1 MQEEMRALKKNDT
14 WDFVDL
20 PNGKRAV
27 GCKWV
32 FTIKHKADGSMERYK
47 ARLVA
52 KGFTQTYGIDYKET
66 FAPVAKMNSIRVL
79 ISLAANQDWPLHQ
92 LDVKNAFLHGDLEEE
107 VYMELPPGLK
117 LPTSNGKVCKLKK
130 ALYGLKQSPRAWFER
145 FSRAMQKFGYN
156 QSQADHTLFIK
167 RSLQRKVTALIVYVD
182 DMVLTGNDEEEI
194 QRLKQS
200 LAQEFE
206 IKDLGN
212 LKYFLGIEV
221 ARSRHGIFLSQR
233 KYILDLL
240 KETGMLGCKAID
252 NPIEQNVKLGEDHN
266 SPLVEKGRY

>member
-32 FTIKHKADGSMERYK
+32 FTIKHKADGSLERQK

-52 KGFTQTYGIDYKET
+52 KGFTQTYGIDNKET

-92 LDVKNAFLHGDLEEE
+92 LDVKNAFLHGDLEE

-117 LPTSNGKVCKLKK
+117 LPTSNGKLCKLKK
-130 ALYGLKQSPRAWFER
+130 ALYRLKQSPKAWFER

-156 QSQADHTLFIK
+156 QSQADRTLFIK
-167 RSLQRKVTALIVYVD
+167 HSLQGKVTALIVYVD

-200 LAQEFE
+200 LAQ
-206 IKDLGN
+206 
-212 LKYFLGIEV
+212 
-221 ARSRHGIFLSQR
+221 
-233 KYILDLL
+233 
-240 KETGMLGCKAID
+240 
-252 NPIEQNVKLGEDHN
+252 
-266 SPLVEKGRY
+266 

>member
-1 MQEEMRALKKNDT
+1 M
-14 WDFVDL
+14 
-20 PNGKRAV
+20 
-27 GCKWV
+27 
-32 FTIKHKADGSMERYK
+32 
-47 ARLVA
+47 
-52 KGFTQTYGIDYKET
+52 
-66 FAPVAKMNSIRVL
+66 
-79 ISLAANQDWPLHQ
+79 AANQDWPLHQ

-107 VYMELPPGLK
+107 AYMELPPGLK
-117 LPTSNGKVCKLKK
+117 LPASNGKVFKLKK
-130 ALYGLKQSPRAWFER
+130 ASYGLRQSPRAWFER

-167 RSLQRKVTALIVYVD
+167 HSLERKVTALIVYVD

-206 IKDLGN
+206 IKDLGY

-252 NPIEQNVKLGEDHN
+252 NPIE
-266 SPLVEKGRY
+266 